1 MKFPK
6 LNGID
11 PYKVL
16 SFFLVL
22 LLIDKY
28 SFPAKRSC
36 AMCHL
41 PSLNQHYKCTFHYN
55 LFVKFMNNVERFEQ
69 LRLENKA
76 TKILNC
82 KLTKNKWY
90 QKECIP
96 CRLGP
101 SDYQKNSKFWWLQ
114 AFLGQK
120 ICPEKKLENGF
131 LPKIDIAIVGWRRS
145 FKLDLAP
152 AQ

>member
-16 SFFLVL
+16 SFFLFL
-22 LLIDKY
+22 LLIDKH
-28 SFPAKRSC
+28 SFPAKLSC

-101 SDYQKNSKFWWLQ
+101 SDYQKKFQILMVAGIFGSENMSWEKVRKRIFSEKWRGDSRMASKF
-114 AFLGQK
+114 
-120 ICPEKKLENGF
+120 
-131 LPKIDIAIVGWRRS
+131 
-145 FKLDLAP
+145 
-152 AQ
+152 